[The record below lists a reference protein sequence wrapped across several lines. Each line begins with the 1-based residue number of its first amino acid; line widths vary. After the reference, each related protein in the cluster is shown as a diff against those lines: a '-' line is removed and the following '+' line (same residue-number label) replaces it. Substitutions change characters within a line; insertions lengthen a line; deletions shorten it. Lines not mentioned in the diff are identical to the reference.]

1 MSLCMIDSVDRLKLF
16 EGNVKI
22 SKLPTVVIK
31 NPPSIPIDIKT
42 SIENDPKVPW
52 RASWGPRF
60 AIGQHFPSIPHSRHR
75 EASRPWH
82 VRCHC
87 CLAMQSPC
95 LDRAHLKPFALKVQ
109 THFSRVQR
117 GSICYD
123 QLFTEQSE
131 RMGQH
136 QTNPN
141 QYSLSKGIYCTDA
154 CLRDVDY
161 CDFLTPGTSTR
172 HLVKGCNSRIS
183 NTTTATFC

>member
-1 MSLCMIDSVDRLKLF
+1 MIQRFLDALLEALDSPSDSTSLVYLTADTAKLQDH
-16 EGNVKI
+16 GMCDVI
-22 SKLPTVVIK
+22 VVL
-31 NPPSIPIDIKT
+31 
-42 SIENDPKVPW
+42 
-52 RASWGPRF
+52 
-60 AIGQHFPSIPHSRHR
+60 
-75 EASRPWH
+75 
-82 VRCHC
+82 RCN
-87 CLAMQSPC
+87 L

-141 QYSLSKGIYCTDA
+141 QYSLSKGIYCTGA

-161 CDFLTPGTSTR
+161 CDFLTPGTSIR